1 MGYTTDE
8 VFNELGQFLKELKEL
23 NRNYQERLEVWYSV
37 EDRIYINPEKSYRK
51 LQLFREIY
59 TKQNS

>member
-37 EDRIYINPEKSYRK
+37 EDRIYTNPEKSYRK